1 MEIISKSI
9 YTIDYESSMIS
20 SRSIPEYFNEYIEN
34 LIRFVNENI
43 NVRLYRTRS
52 QATQVVTNIKNII
65 TENIKQVIDE
75 DVIKSNHKDIAER
88 LLLKEIEAQER
99 ISRMGTNIKKG
110 SIIQV
115 LLKDENCDRYQ
126 YLIAKVDYLDFI
138 DDTDFRK
145 KIGFSAKNKDIG
157 KTCIIETT
165 SLEDEE
171 VIIDNAKV
179 YLDGQAKYWTN
190 DFLELIEMR
199 SDETNTKMVFKEV
212 EAVLTKYIKRKSPKD
227 FTILRNSLIG
237 KLRSN
242 NHIDYNTNIV
252 KELVCDYTPEDESIL
267 NSSIIENVVEK
278 LRELPIT
285 KNFDLQFQSV
295 PSAINAKIK
304 KRYPVYTGIEIKV
317 DSYINDIKEVI
328 SSVEEVDGSRYIKI
342 KTTNDDT
349 FNSFK

>member
-1 MEIISKSI
+1 MELISKSI
-9 YTIDYESSMIS
+9 YTIDYENSLIS
-20 SRSIPEYFNEYIEN
+20 SRSIPDYFNEYIES
-34 LIRFVNENI
+34 LIEFVDENI

-65 TENIKQVIDE
+65 NESIREDIDK
-75 DVIKSNHKDIAER
+75 DVITLNHKEIAER

-115 LLKDENCDRYQ
+115 LLKEKTSDCYRYV
-126 YLIAKVDYLDFI
+126 IAKVDYLDFI

-165 SLEDEE
+165 SLEDDE
-171 VIIDNAKV
+171 IFIDNAKV
-179 YLDGQAKYWTN
+179 YLDGQAKYWTD

-212 EAVLTKYIKRKSPKD
+212 EAVLKRYIKRKSPKD

-252 KELVCDYTPEDESIL
+252 KELVRDYTPEDESML
-267 NSSIIENVVEK
+267 DSSFMENLVEK
-278 LRELPIT
+278 LRELPT
-285 KNFDLQFQSV
+285 KKNFDLQFQSV

-317 DSYINDIKEVI
+317 DSYINDIKEI
-328 SSVEEVDGSRYIKI
+328 ITSIEEVDGSRYIKI

-349 FNSFK
+349 FNCFK